1 MIAALAWARR
11 TAPVRPGRAGSI
23 RPMTTSAAR
32 IWPPAGSWI
41 RRYFPRSGWATTRW
55 HLFTGDVVWRLTW
68 PGPSL
73 ETACGYTTGPL
84 WAFDDLSVARA
95 EPESPCRLCLG
106 RVDALGVTADE
117 SGS

>member
-1 MIAALAWARR
+1 MN
-11 TAPVRPGRAGSI
+11 
-23 RPMTTSAAR
+23 TSAAR

-55 HLFTGDVVWRLTW
+55 HLFTGDAVWRLTW

-73 ETACGYTTGPL
+73 ETACGYSTGPL
-84 WAFDDLSVARA
+84 WAMDDLSIARA

-106 RVDALGVTADE
+106 RADARGLTGDIDDLET
-117 SGS
+117 SG